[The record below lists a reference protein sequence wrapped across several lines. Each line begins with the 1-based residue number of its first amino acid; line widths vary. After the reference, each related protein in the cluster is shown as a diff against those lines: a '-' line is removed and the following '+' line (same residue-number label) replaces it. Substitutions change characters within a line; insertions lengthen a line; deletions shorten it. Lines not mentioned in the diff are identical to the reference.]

1 MPKSIDII
9 VTKMYKGYEVKFL
22 KRSTAIIMILLL
34 VTIFTYSFGQLVNP
48 DQSMG
53 DINSTISQL
62 SDEEIQI
69 LESLFLIQQEVREL
83 EVVQERTELEIEA
96 LSQKIDNIEDDII
109 LLEESYESNLDV
121 MEEVLR
127 SYQRKGPLSNLQLI
141 LSSDSLS
148 SLIKRINSIRDLS
161 RNTNVLLETLEGEK
175 ESLIAIKAELDQT
188 LSEIQERRLQL
199 QRTIEERTATIQHLQ
214 DNLQALQDEKER
226 YEGYLTDL
234 NDSWNRVKPIF
245 LQTIQGITDTVQS
258 GQLPES
264 MLNIRISFTGISGR
278 IFDEV
283 LNDELS
289 KRDYPTPAELLFY
302 EDHVRLV
309 MPDLNLNIRGNLVI
323 LDNKTLRFEITDG
336 EYMGLALERSA
347 VMDLFDFGY
356 LDLKF
361 EKLLGNNTIRSIEL
375 QDGYM
380 DLQIRPSLF

>member
-1 MPKSIDII
+1 M
-9 VTKMYKGYEVKFL
+9 
-22 KRSTAIIMILLL
+22 KRSTAIIITLLFI
-34 VTIFTYSFGQLVNP
+34 TIFSYSFGQLVSP

-62 SDEEIQI
+62 SDEEIRI
-69 LESLFLIQQEVREL
+69 LESLFLIQQDVREL
-83 EVVQERTELEIEA
+83 EVIQERTEFEIED

-109 LLEESYESNLDV
+109 LLEGSYESNLDV

-161 RNTNVLLETLEGEK
+161 RNTNELLETLESEK
-175 ESLIAIKAELDQT
+175 ADLVSIKAELDQT
-188 LSEIQERRLQL
+188 LSEIQERRVEL
-199 QRTIEERTATIQHLQ
+199 QRTIQERTATIQHLQ
-214 DNLQALQDEKER
+214 DSLQALQEEKER
-226 YEGYLTDL
+226 YEGYLTGL
-234 NDSWNRVKPIF
+234 NDSWNQVKPIF

-264 MLNIRISFTGISGR
+264 MLNIKIGFTGISGR
-278 IFDEV
+278 IFDEA
-283 LNDELS
+283 LNEELS
-289 KRDYPTPAELLFY
+289 KRDYPTPAELLFF

-309 MPDLNLNIRGNLVI
+309 MPELNLNIRGDLII

-336 EYMGLALERSA
+336 EYMGLALEKSA

-361 EKLLGNNTIRSIEL
+361 GKLLGNNTIRSIEL

>member
-22 KRSTAIIMILLL
+22 KRKAAFIIMLISATIL
-34 VTIFTYSFGQLVNP
+34 TYSFGQTLTPGN
-48 DQSMG
+48 SMG
-53 DINSTISQL
+53 EINTTISQL
-62 SDEEIQI
+62 DDDEIRI

-83 EVVQERTELEIEA
+83 ENDQVRIELEIEE
-96 LSQKIDNIEDDII
+96 LSNRIDNIEGDIV
-109 LLEESYESNLDV
+109 LLERSYDNNLDV

-161 RNTNVLLETLEGEK
+161 RNTNNLLETLESEK
-175 ESLIAIKAELDQT
+175 DELIQIKLELDEA
-188 LSEIQERRLQL
+188 LKEIHERRIQL
-199 QRTIEERTATIQHLQ
+199 LRTIEEKTATIERLEQSLQ
-214 DNLQALQDEKER
+214 DLQDEKER
-226 YEGYLTDL
+226 YEGYLAGL
-234 NDSWNRVKPIF
+234 NDSWDQVKPIF

-264 MLNIRISFTGISGR
+264 MLNIKISFSGITGR
-278 IFDEV
+278 IFDEK
-283 LNDELS
+283 LNEELS
-289 KRDYPTPAELLFY
+289 KKDYPTTAELLFHD
-302 EDHVRLV
+302 DHVRLV
-309 MPDLNLNIRGNLVI
+309 MPKLNLIIRGNLII
-323 LDNKTLRFEITDG
+323 LDNKTLRFDITDG
-336 EYMGLALERSA
+336 EYMGLALEKSA
-347 VMDLFDFGY
+347 VMDLFNFGY

-361 EKLLGNNTIRSIEL
+361 EKLLGNNTIRSINL

>member
-69 LESLFLIQQEVREL
+69 LEYLFLIQQEVREL

-96 LSQKIDNIEDDII
+96 LCQKIDNIEDDII

-175 ESLIAIKAELDQT
+175 ESLIAI
-188 LSEIQERRLQL
+188 
-199 QRTIEERTATIQHLQ
+199 
-214 DNLQALQDEKER
+214 
-226 YEGYLTDL
+226 
-234 NDSWNRVKPIF
+234 
-245 LQTIQGITDTVQS
+245 
-258 GQLPES
+258 
-264 MLNIRISFTGISGR
+264 
-278 IFDEV
+278 
-283 LNDELS
+283 
-289 KRDYPTPAELLFY
+289 
-302 EDHVRLV
+302 
-309 MPDLNLNIRGNLVI
+309 
-323 LDNKTLRFEITDG
+323 
-336 EYMGLALERSA
+336 
-347 VMDLFDFGY
+347 
-356 LDLKF
+356 
-361 EKLLGNNTIRSIEL
+361 
-375 QDGYM
+375 
-380 DLQIRPSLF
+380 

>member
-1 MPKSIDII
+1 M
-9 VTKMYKGYEVKFL
+9 
-22 KRSTAIIMILLL
+22 KRKAALIILLIFA
-34 VTIFTYSFGQLVNP
+34 TIFTYSFGQLVNP
-48 DQSMG
+48 GQSMG
-53 DINSTISQL
+53 EINNSISQL
-62 SDEEIQI
+62 SEDEIQI

-83 EVVQERTELEIEA
+83 EVDQERIELEIED
-96 LSQKIDNIEDDII
+96 LDKNIDNIEDDIAG
-109 LLEESYESNLDV
+109 LERSYEYNLDT

-148 SLIKRINSIRDLS
+148 SLIKRINGIRDLS
-161 RNTNVLLETLEGEK
+161 RNTNELLETLEKEKGE
-175 ESLIAIKAELDQT
+175 LVNIKLELDET
-188 LSEIQERRLQL
+188 LEEIQEQRAQL
-199 QRTIEERTATIQHLQ
+199 VRTIEEKTATIQRLE
-214 DNLQALQDEKER
+214 DSLQALQEEKER
-226 YEGYLTDL
+226 FEGYLAGL
-234 NDSWNRVKPIF
+234 NDSWDQVKPIF
-245 LQTIQGITDTVQS
+245 LQTIDGITDTVES

-264 MLNIRISFTGISGR
+264 MLNIKISFTGISGR
-278 IFDEV
+278 IFDEE

-289 KRDYPTPAELLFY
+289 KNNYPTPAELLFH

-309 MPDLNLNIRGNLVI
+309 MPDLNLNIRGNLII

-336 EYMGLALERSA
+336 EYMGLALEKSA

-361 EKLLGNNTIRSIEL
+361 EKLLGNNTIRSINL

>member
-9 VTKMYKGYEVKFL
+9 VTKMYKGYEVNFL
-22 KRSTAIIMILLL
+22 KRSTAIIITLLFI
-34 VTIFTYSFGQLVNP
+34 TIFSYSFGQLVSP

-62 SDEEIQI
+62 SDEEIRI
-69 LESLFLIQQEVREL
+69 LESLFLIQQDVREL
-83 EVVQERTELEIEA
+83 EVIQERTEFEIED

-109 LLEESYESNLDV
+109 LLEGSYESNLDV

-161 RNTNVLLETLEGEK
+161 RNTNELLETLESEK
-175 ESLIAIKAELDQT
+175 ADLVSIKAELDQT
-188 LSEIQERRLQL
+188 LSEIQERRVEL
-199 QRTIEERTATIQHLQ
+199 QRTIQERTATIQHLQ
-214 DNLQALQDEKER
+214 DSLQALQEEKER
-226 YEGYLTDL
+226 YEGYLTGL
-234 NDSWNRVKPIF
+234 NDSWNQVKPIF

-264 MLNIRISFTGISGR
+264 MLNIKIGFTGISGR
-278 IFDEV
+278 IFDEA
-283 LNDELS
+283 LNEELS
-289 KRDYPTPAELLFY
+289 KRDYPTPAELLFF

-309 MPDLNLNIRGNLVI
+309 MPELNLNIRGDLII

-336 EYMGLALERSA
+336 EYMGLALEKSA

-361 EKLLGNNTIRSIEL
+361 GKLLGNNTIRSIEL